1 MIILCFIAFLVAVVI
16 IAVAIVK
23 IQGSKFNTK
32 VQAYS
37 ERHTHKVLVNYV
49 YNFIAIDVNSQ
60 ELTYISPGKQIT
72 FTRSQIADVKI
83 VEKIAPSSSDP
94 YPGEPDEYKVNV
106 VITLENSGVKAI
118 KINCVHSAPKG
129 SFLYNSGY
137 DSARAI
143 EDALVK
149 VKNGII

>member
-16 IAVAIVK
+16 IAVAIAK

-37 ERHTHKVLVNYV
+37 DRHAHKVLVNYV
-49 YNFIAIDVNSQ
+49 HNFIAIDVNSQ

-83 VEKIAPSSSDP
+83 VEKMVPGSSDP
-94 YPGEPDEYKVNV
+94 GGPDEYKVDV
-106 VITLENSGVKAI
+106 VIILENSEVKEI
-118 KINCVHSAPKG
+118 KINCVQSASQG
-129 SFLYNSGY
+129 SFLYNKGY
-137 DSARAI
+137 NDARAI

>member
-16 IAVAIVK
+16 IAVAIAK

-37 ERHTHKVLVNYV
+37 DKHVHKVLVNHV
-49 YNFIAIDVNSQ
+49 YNFIAIDINSQ
-60 ELTYISPGKQIT
+60 ELTYITPKKQIE
-72 FTRSQIADVKI
+72 FTLDQIAEVKI
-83 VEKIAPSSSDP
+83 VEKETPGTSDP
-94 YPGEPDEYKVNV
+94 GGPEEYKVDV
-106 VITLENSGVKAI
+106 LIVLRDHPVKTI
-118 KINCVHSAPKG
+118 KINCVQSSTRG
-129 SFLYNSGY
+129 SFLYEQGY
-137 DSARAI
+137 NVARAI

>member
-1 MIILCFIAFLVAVVI
+1 MVFLCFIAFIAAVIVI
-16 IAVAIVK
+16 ALIISK
-23 IQGSKFNTK
+23 IQGDKFNKK

-37 ERHTHKVLVNYV
+37 DRHVHKVLVNYV
-49 YNFIAIDVNSQ
+49 YDFIAIDVNSQ

-83 VEKIAPSSSDP
+83 VEKMAPGSSDP
-94 YPGEPDEYKVNV
+94 GGPDEYKVDV
-106 VITLENSGVKAI
+106 VIILENSEVKEI
-118 KINCVHSAPKG
+118 KINCVQSASRG

-143 EDALVK
+143 EDVMVK

>member
-16 IAVAIVK
+16 IAVAIAK
-23 IQGSKFNTK
+23 IQGSKFNAK

-37 ERHTHKVLVNYV
+37 DRHAHKILVNYV
-49 YNFIAIDVNSQ
+49 HNFIAIDVNSQ
-60 ELTYISPGKQIT
+60 ELTYINPGKQIT

-83 VEKIAPSSSDP
+83 VEKMVPGSSDP
-94 YPGEPDEYKVNV
+94 GGPDEYKVDV
-106 VITLENSGVKAI
+106 VIILENSEVKEI

>member
-16 IAVAIVK
+16 IAVAIAK

-37 ERHTHKVLVNYV
+37 DKHVHKVLVNYV
-49 YNFIAIDVNSQ
+49 YNFIAIDINSQ
-60 ELTYISPGKQIT
+60 ELTYITPKKQIE
-72 FTRSQIADVKI
+72 FTLDQIAEVKI
-83 VEKIAPSSSDP
+83 VEKETPGTSDP
-94 YPGEPDEYKVNV
+94 GGPEEYKVDV
-106 VITLENSGVKAI
+106 LIVLRDHPVKTI
-118 KINCVHSAPKG
+118 KINCVHSAPRG
-129 SFLYNSGY
+129 SFLYNSGH

>member
-16 IAVAIVK
+16 IAVAIAK

-37 ERHTHKVLVNYV
+37 DRHAHKVLVNYV
-49 YNFIAIDVNSQ
+49 HNFIAIDVNSQ

-83 VEKIAPSSSDP
+83 VEKMVPGSSDP
-94 YPGEPDEYKVNV
+94 GGPDEYKVDV

-143 EDALVK
+143 DDVMVK
-149 VKNGII
+149 VKNSII